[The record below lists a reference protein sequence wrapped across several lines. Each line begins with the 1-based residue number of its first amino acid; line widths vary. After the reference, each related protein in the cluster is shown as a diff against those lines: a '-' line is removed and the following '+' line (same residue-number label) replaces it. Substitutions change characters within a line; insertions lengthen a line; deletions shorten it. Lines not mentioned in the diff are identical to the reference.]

1 MVKSSHRVGEPQ
13 VMHFVHFFFYA
24 FLGFPFELD
33 SNSEEKAKQS

>member
-13 VMHFVHFFFYA
+13 VMHFVHFFYA
-24 FLGFPFELD
+24 FLRFPFELD